1 MFSKQLLSLA
11 VLSALVTFASAQD
24 DAGDICM
31 GYAYTKDG
39 DTCDTFAA
47 GNNVPRYAACPL

>member
-1 MFSKQLLSLA
+1 MFSRQLLSLA

-47 GNNVPRYAACPL
+47 GNNQLPD